1 MDVAVNS
8 NAYWFNSTEARIET
22 SKRNRF
28 HVMQEEGF
36 DTTDRWQRSKLHPGQ
51 DKKETGES
59 IETRSSA
66 LSLQTEYS
74 ASHAHLGCNPV
85 S

>member
-1 MDVAVNS
+1 MGVTVNG

-22 SKRNRF
+22 SERNRF
-28 HVMQEEGF
+28 HVMQEEEI
-36 DTTDRWQRSKLHPGQ
+36 DTTDRWQRPKLHPGQ